1 MWLVDI
7 ALRRPYTY
15 LVMALMILLATPF
28 VLRST
33 PTDILPDI
41 KIPVVSVVWNYT
53 GMAPKDIRERIVTPY
68 EKALTTTVNDVEHI
82 ESQSMS
88 GLAVVKVYF
97 HPTVNL
103 PSAISQIT
111 SISQFMLRTLPP
123 GTVPPLRVAKR
134 MVPSLSAQPGFTGV
148 RVTAIAA
155 GSVMLAVAGD
165 DRQPLSSRT
174 TGP

>member
-53 GMAPKDIRERIVTPY
+53 GMAPKDIRERIVSP
-68 EKALTTTVNDVEHI
+68 
-82 ESQSMS
+82 
-88 GLAVVKVYF
+88 
-97 HPTVNL
+97 
-103 PSAISQIT
+103 
-111 SISQFMLRTLPP
+111 
-123 GTVPPLRVAKR
+123 
-134 MVPSLSAQPGFTGV
+134 
-148 RVTAIAA
+148 
-155 GSVMLAVAGD
+155 
-165 DRQPLSSRT
+165 
-174 TGP
+174 